1 MKVVLAEKPSVAQ
14 SIARI
19 VGANQKRD
27 GFYEGNGWQVTYAF
41 GHLIQLAMP
50 ENYGYNSWS
59 KGNLPMLPK
68 EFIMIPRQKKEG
80 KTYKNDPGVMK
91 QLKII
96 KHLFEDADTI
106 IGATDSAREGEAILR
121 YIVNYLDIKKPIMR
135 LWINSLTDAAI
146 RDGLANLQP
155 DSNYDNLFL
164 AAKAR
169 SEADWLV
176 GMNATQAC
184 SITGKSLYSIGR
196 VQTPTLVMIVERYLQ
211 NKEFKS
217 VPFWQVALKTTD
229 NVKLTSAGKWDEKVE
244 AERAYNTVSKARSGK
259 AIKAEKKQ
267 KTELPPLLFSL
278 TDLQKAA
285 NSKYGYSADKT
296 LNIAQTLYEKQLISY
311 PRTGS
316 SYIPDDV
323 YDTIPGL
330 LQNPVFDKF
339 RECVNAIEKPSKRS
353 VDASKIED
361 HHALLVTGVN
371 PKTKDIKPDEQV
383 IYDMILGRMV
393 EAFSKPCEKLVSA
406 YTVDAGGYLFMVSS
420 TIILEKGWRAVYG
433 TEDKNVLTFL
443 YGDRAKRFALQV
455 QSYSKVRPSPSRCI
469 RKVLYWLLWK
479 PVVRILMTRHSVKP
493 LRIVASVHQQPEPV
507 SSKLLLLEAMW
518 SGKRNR
524 SFQHP
529 KAWKSTRSS
538 RIWILPML
546 V

>member
-19 VGANQKRD
+19 VGATQKKD

-96 KHLFEDADTI
+96 KHLFENADEI

-121 YIVNYLDIKKPIMR
+121 YIVDYLDIKKPIMR

-146 RDGLANLQP
+146 KDGLANLQP

-211 NKEFKS
+211 NKDFKS
-217 VPFWQVALKTTD
+217 VPFWQVVLNTTD
-229 NVKLTSAGKWDEKVE
+229 SVKLTSAGKWDEKAE

-259 AIKAEKKQ
+259 VIKAEKKQ

-296 LNIAQTLYEKQLISY
+296 LNIAQNLYEKQLISY

-339 RECVNAIEKPSKRS
+339 REAVSAIVKPSKRS

-371 PKTKDIKPDEQV
+371 PKTKDIKPDEQI

-393 EAFSKPCEKLVSA
+393 EAFSKPCEKLVSN
-406 YTVDAGGYLFMVSS
+406 YTVDAGGYLFTVSS

-433 TEDKNVLTFL
+433 TDDK
-443 YGDRAKRFALQV
+443 DRPNIPVWRQGETVCFTGAEMQQGQTKPKPLHTEGT
-455 QSYSKVRPSPSRCI
+455 
-469 RKVLYWLLWK
+469 LLASMETCGK
-479 PVVRILMTRHSVKP
+479 DIDDEAQREAIKDSGIGTPATRAGIIETLVARNYVVREKKSLVPTAKGMEIYK
-493 LRIVASVHQQPEPV
+493 IV
-507 SSKLLLLEAMW
+507 
-518 SGKRNR
+518 
-524 SFQHP
+524 
-529 KAWKSTRSS
+529 
-538 RIWILPML
+538 
-546 V
+546 